1 MQLNKIK
8 VDQIVRLPVGKR
20 QIADELKSIE
30 CEKYE
35 SSMKLF
41 AAMRSKIVKAA
52 VRCNW
57 MRFNWHVAFFYLLLH
72 NWNDDLEIPT
82 AIADGHHLHFDPGQQ
97 YFDVSTRAKITVNY
111 FQKTSC
117 LIAT

>member
-52 VRCNW
+52 VRCN
-57 MRFNWHVAFFYLLLH
+57 
-72 NWNDDLEIPT
+72 
-82 AIADGHHLHFDPGQQ
+82 
-97 YFDVSTRAKITVNY
+97 
-111 FQKTSC
+111 
-117 LIAT
+117 